1 MSITINKNLLKS
13 LLAGSVFLLAL
24 FFFTKPAEA
33 ANFNVSPSSGTYT
46 VGSTFDVSVLLDT
59 KGQSI
64 NAVDMQLSFPPDKLQ
79 LISPSAGT
87 SIIGVYTTPPRF
99 DNAKGEVQIV
109 GGIPNGINVSSGL
122 VTKLTFRVKGIG
134 NASLRFTGNSQALLN
149 DGRGTNVLENTNG
162 AVLKLELPPQQGP
175 IVISDT
181 HPDQELW
188 YRNSNV
194 TLKWD
199 VGLPTATGYSYTV
212 SDNPTDVPDDISDTS
227 NTEVTYKTVPDGI
240 NYFHIKAFRDGRWG
254 GVSRYSLKIDQSAP
268 ADFAVEVIPGVRTT
282 VTKPIFQF
290 VSSDWL
296 SGLDHYEIKLI
307 PLKVI
312 GRDKA
317 ISTELLFTEATS
329 PYVPE
334 ELMYGTYQVVVRAYD
349 KAGNLREQSQKFT
362 ITDSWFWFVSQD
374 GLTMPFIGQ
383 VRWKVI
389 IPSMLIFI
397 LALVFMAYV
406 LRRYYKHHHEIVTTN
421 AIPSSLQSQI
431 DELNKYRARYGKIVG
446 MFLLVLVLSGFIPY
460 LAPTSAQA
468 AEIDSPVIDSYSSN
482 IKDDELFYVSGRTTE
497 PNTDVVVHLQSMVDG
512 SSFDFTTTSDKRG
525 DWTYRHSG
533 FLFGGKYIIWA
544 HAKDG
549 DQLSVPSPQVE
560 IDVKPIAVS
569 WGGTRVTYQTI
580 YLISITVLVVI
591 IIVLTILII
600 VAWVLARRRRREFAH
615 TVRLTEEGLK
625 HGFMSLKRD
634 LEAELGLLHRANL
647 GAELAGEANVRAQQL
662 RDDLKNIEDIV
673 GREVVAAETFAH
685 LKPADQD

>member
-1 MSITINKNLLKS
+1 
-13 LLAGSVFLLAL
+13 
-24 FFFTKPAEA
+24 
-33 ANFNVSPSSGTYT
+33 
-46 VGSTFDVSVLLDT
+46 
-59 KGQSI
+59 
-64 NAVDMQLSFPPDKLQ
+64 MQLSFPPDKLQ

-212 SDNPTDVPDDISDTS
+212 SDNPKDVPDDVSDTS

-397 LALVFMAYV
+397 IALVFMAYV

-446 MFLLVLVLSGFIPY
+446 MFLLVVVLSWFIPY

-497 PNTDVVVHLQSMVDG
+497 PLADVVVHLQSLVDG
-512 SSFDFTTTSDKRG
+512 GSFDFTTTSDKRG

-533 FLFGGKYIIWA
+533 FLEGGKYIIWA
-544 HAKDG
+544 HTKMGA
-549 DQLSVPSPQVE
+549 QLSSPSPQVE
-560 IDVKPIAVS
+560 IDVKPIAIN
-569 WGGTRVTYQTI
+569 WGNSRITYQSLYI
-580 YLISITVLVVI
+580 GLILGLFVMLVGLITY
-591 IIVLTILII
+591 IIVHAIL
-600 VAWVLARRRRREFAH
+600 VRRRRKVFAANL
-615 TVRLTEEGLK
+615 RQTEDSIK
-625 HGFMSLKRD
+625 RGFISLRRD
-634 LEAELGLLHRANL
+634 IEAELVLMRQANL
-647 GAELAGEANVRAQQL
+647 NQELSGEQKVREQQL
-662 RDDLKNIEDIV
+662 KEDLKNIEELV
-673 GREVVAAETFAH
+673 GKEVWQIETFEQ
-685 LKPADQD
+685 LPTRSS